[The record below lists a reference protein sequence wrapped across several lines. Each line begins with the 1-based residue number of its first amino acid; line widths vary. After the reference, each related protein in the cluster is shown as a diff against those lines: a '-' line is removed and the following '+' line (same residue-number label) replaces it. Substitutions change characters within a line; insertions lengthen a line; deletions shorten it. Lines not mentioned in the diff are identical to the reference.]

1 MIAFQLA
8 LLYVCL
14 KYKQPSAVEEPTKNP
29 VNTGTHLLGA
39 RFMTIS
45 SRMLISLVGRFSPG
59 SKRPLDLWQWKSYG
73 VRATH
78 LFFF

>member
-14 KYKQPSAVEEPTKNP
+14 KYKNVDVGAVDNASKSV

-39 RFMTIS
+39 LPVCMMTTS
-45 SRMLISLVGRFSPG
+45 LMLVYVIRQVFIGP
-59 SKRPLDLWQWKSYG
+59 K
-73 VRATH
+73 AAI
-78 LFFF
+78 